1 MFLLL
6 NICYES
12 RNNAIAISGRKRKGY
27 FWLKKTHKLIFKYN
41 KSAFQIHLENTN
53 LKSGNGHAKAEDTFK
68 LVFLLKI
75 TFKWDLLF
83 SKRDFEAIICTT
95 RKWAI
100 TGLKIRY
107 QIRESG

>member
-12 RNNAIAISGRKRKGY
+12 RNNAIAISGRKRKRY
-27 FWLKKTHKLIFKYN
+27 FLLKKTHKLIFKYN

-53 LKSGNGHAKAEDTFK
+53 LKSDNGHARPEDTFE

-75 TFKWDLLF
+75 TF
-83 SKRDFEAIICTT
+83 R
-95 RKWAI
+95 
-100 TGLKIRY
+100 
-107 QIRESG
+107 